1 MATAKLKRKPR
12 LSKIESLK
20 AKEARLNLVSAQKLA
35 SSYNIYIALLCSSL
49 VARRSSASKRFQSGE
64 GPCVCCGCGCGA
76 AATRRGYGGSRLPLL
91 LLPLPPVEPVA
102 SCPSHIT
109 HKPSSS
115 LNLSPVLLFS

>member
-64 GPCVCCGCGCGA
+64 GAALRLLRLRLRRCGYTARLRRLA
-76 AATRRGYGGSRLPLL
+76 APLA
-91 LLPLPPVEPVA
+91 PAAPAPR
-102 SCPSHIT
+102 
-109 HKPSSS
+109 
-115 LNLSPVLLFS
+115 

>member
-49 VARRSSASKRFQSGE
+49 VARRSSLVGLQTLPK
-64 GPCVCCGCGCGA
+64 
-76 AATRRGYGGSRLPLL
+76 RRGALRLLRLRLRRCGYTARLRRLAAPLA
-91 LLPLPPVEPVA
+91 PAAPAPR
-102 SCPSHIT
+102 
-109 HKPSSS
+109 
-115 LNLSPVLLFS
+115 